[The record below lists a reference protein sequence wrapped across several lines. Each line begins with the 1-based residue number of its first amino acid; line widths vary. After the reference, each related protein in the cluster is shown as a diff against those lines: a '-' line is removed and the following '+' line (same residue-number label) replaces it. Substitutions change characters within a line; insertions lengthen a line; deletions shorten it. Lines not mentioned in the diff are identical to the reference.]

1 MKVQY
6 SKHCKEGIIMGK
18 LYYSES
24 KALKLTNVLEYKI
37 LNSDEDFDLNVAI
50 EQMRSYIKT
59 KGAMQIGPLIQ
70 YTRTFL
76 NENNA
81 LEMEVVMML
90 QCNNYIHAVEQP
102 YSMESLIRVP
112 DAMYCRYR
120 GPEMTLKFA
129 YDKIHLEAF
138 EQEIKLSEH
147 SYTIFVEN
155 NEEEGIMVADVFV
168 PKAEKE

>member
-1 MKVQY
+1 MKKIQF
-6 SKHCKEGIIMGK
+6 
-18 LYYSES
+18 SES
-24 KALKLTNVLEYKI
+24 KTLKLTNVLKYKI
-37 LNSDEDFDLNVAI
+37 LMQEENFDFNVAI
-50 EQMRSYIKT
+50 EQMQTYIKT

-76 NENNA
+76 NDNNE
-81 LEMEVVMML
+81 LDMEIVLLL
-90 QCNNYIHAVEQP
+90 QCNNIIHSVEHP
-102 YSMESLIRVP
+102 YSMDSVIRVP

-138 EQEIKLSEH
+138 EQDIKLSEH

-155 NEEEGIMVADVFV
+155 NEEEGIMVADDFV